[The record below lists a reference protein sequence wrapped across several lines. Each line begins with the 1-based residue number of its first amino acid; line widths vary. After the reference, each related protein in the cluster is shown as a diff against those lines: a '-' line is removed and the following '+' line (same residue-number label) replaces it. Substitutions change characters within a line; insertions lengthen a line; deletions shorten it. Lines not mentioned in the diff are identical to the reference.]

1 MAAHDVNSAHLAA
14 CSLED
19 ASARFAF
26 DDMRRASTCLR
37 EALDEGD
44 MAAALVFMP
53 PLREAITSL
62 AATLLRLEREG
73 QKSEPSLPEQP
84 LPACRPSRA
93 KQTTQKAQASL
104 PARRQRSRRQRRHFA
119 FQYATD
125 RWQRRSSSGGSW
137 R

>member
-1 MAAHDVNSAHLAA
+1 MMRPNLGTWFLKARVVVGRPAGRPNASPFDPRTIARAVGAAYQALEAAMAAHDVNSAHLAA

-44 MAAALVFMP
+44 MAAALVFIP

-73 QKSEPSLPEQP
+73 QKE
-84 LPACRPSRA
+84 RA
-93 KQTTQKAQASL
+93 
-104 PARRQRSRRQRRHFA
+104 
-119 FQYATD
+119 
-125 RWQRRSSSGGSW
+125 
-137 R
+137 